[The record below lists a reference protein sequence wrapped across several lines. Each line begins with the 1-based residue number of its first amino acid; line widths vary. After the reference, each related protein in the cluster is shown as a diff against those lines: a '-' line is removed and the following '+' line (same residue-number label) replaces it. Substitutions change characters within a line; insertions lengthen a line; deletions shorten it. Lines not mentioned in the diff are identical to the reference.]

1 MNKHSQEKNI
11 ETVNQAV
18 YNSIESLFQ
27 TGINQ
32 VQMGKE
38 NNNSLKK
45 KRIIVKYKKGT
56 DKNKKTISNSR

>member
-1 MNKHSQEKNI
+1 
-11 ETVNQAV
+11 
-18 YNSIESLFQ
+18 
-27 TGINQ
+27 
-32 VQMGKE
+32 MGKE